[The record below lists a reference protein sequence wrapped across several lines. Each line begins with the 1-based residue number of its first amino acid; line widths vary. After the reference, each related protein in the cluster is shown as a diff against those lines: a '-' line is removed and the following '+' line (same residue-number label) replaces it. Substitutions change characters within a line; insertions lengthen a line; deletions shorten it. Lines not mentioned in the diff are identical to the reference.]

1 MHSYLGMQLKFD
13 SGQIKV
19 DMSYYLAK
27 VLLELLN
34 FKEELSNFKEE
45 VLPGKKNLFALR
57 MDSSLL
63 AEKEK
68 HFFHTVV
75 AKLLYLLSRRARP
88 DIITAVG
95 FLCTRVQ
102 APIVED
108 MIKLERLMG
117 YLFKTKSKV
126 LVLRPSQSFKI
137 VAYVDASFTIHN
149 DDKYL
154 LAEWQFF
161 VRHKNKNVLVKVQW
175 RLS

>member
-1 MHSYLGMQLKFD
+1 VHSYLGMQLKFD

-27 VLLELLN
+27 VLL
-34 FKEELSNFKEE
+34 KLSNLKEE

-117 YLFKTKSKV
+117 YLLKTKSKV

>member
-1 MHSYLGMQLKFD
+1 VHSYLGMQLKFD

-27 VLLELLN
+27 VLLEL
-34 FKEELSNFKEE
+34 SNLKEE

-117 YLFKTKSKV
+117 YLLKTKSKV

>member
-27 VLLELLN
+27 VLLEL
-34 FKEELSNFKEE
+34 SNLKEE

-75 AKLLYLLSRRARP
+75 AKLLYLLSQRARP

>member
-1 MHSYLGMQLKFD
+1 MQLKFD

-27 VLLELLN
+27 VLLEL
-34 FKEELSNFKEE
+34 SNLKEE

-117 YLFKTKSKV
+117 YLLKTKSKV